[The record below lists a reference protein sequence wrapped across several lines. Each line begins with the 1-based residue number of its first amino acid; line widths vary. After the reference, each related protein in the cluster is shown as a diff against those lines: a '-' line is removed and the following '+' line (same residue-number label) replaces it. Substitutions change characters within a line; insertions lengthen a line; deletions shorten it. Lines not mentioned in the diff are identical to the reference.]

1 MNNLAKQAK
10 LPSLWAA
17 LVPVF
22 VLIGLLSLNV
32 YLYGEDS
39 SYGPNQIALL
49 MAAGAAAIVGRLYL
63 NSFKAMLAG
72 IERAIGSALVAMLI
86 LLLIGSLAGT
96 WMMSG
101 VVPAMIYYGLDVL
114 NPQSFLVATA
124 VVCAIVS
131 VATGSSWSTVATVGI
146 ALLGIGMALGVNEY
160 LTAGAIISGAYFGD
174 KISPLSDTTNLAAAM
189 AGTDLITHI
198 KYMLWTT
205 VPSFVIALVIYL
217 LIGLGG
223 EPTEIAGNTAA
234 LKQEMLA
241 NFDTLSPV
249 LFVVPLVVLTMVI
262 LKFDAVAALFIGA
275 VLGGV
280 FAIVF
285 QPQMVSEI
293 AGLDDIE
300 VVTSTGETEM
310 VQPSYAKRSYVAF
323 INSMA
328 FETARYTKADAA
340 KFEAE
345 FEEAKEGLNQAEA
358 APDDSSEVASAKQ
371 TVAEAQAKLMAVKL
385 LKGKGMDGMLNTIW
399 LIITAMCF
407 GGVMEACGLLKR
419 ITDPLIGMAQSTGS
433 LIATTAGSCIFVN
446 ATASDQYLA
455 IVVPGQMFR
464 DTYAKRG
471 LAPQN
476 LSRTLEDAGTVTSVL
491 IPWNTCGAA
500 QSAVLGVATF
510 AYAPFCFFNW
520 ISPLMTIA
528 IGFAGLGIAKLKKQ
542 DGEPSESELEG

>member
-49 MAAGAAAIVGRLYL
+49 MAAGAVAIVGRLYL
-63 NSFKAMLAG
+63 NSFKEMLAG

-345 FEEAKEGLNQAEA
+345 FEEAKEGLNQVEA

>member
-63 NSFKAMLAG
+63 NSFKEMLAG

-500 QSAVLGVATF
+500 QSAVLGVATI